1 MLVEPEPITEYVRNS
16 ASDEMVSIC
25 KRYQYV
31 NFTLT
36 GPNGRKESA
45 IYFEL
50 VRLRERMISYLINH
64 TL

>member
-50 VRLRERMISYLINH
+50 VRLRD
-64 TL
+64 